1 MNEASPKAVLDR
13 QMELI
18 TNRDIDGLMAQYH
31 PEAVLLR
38 FDRVA
43 HGLDEIRTLLATYLG
58 EMPTVKSLDAFAE
71 DEDTLSYQATMQMGE
86 AVVRSY
92 GAWVLKD
99 GKIWRQIAG
108 LL

>member
-1 MNEASPKAVLDR
+1 MSGNSPKAVLDR

-18 TNRDIDGLMAQYH
+18 SNRDIDGLMSQYH

-43 HGLDEIRTLLATYLG
+43 RGLEEIRTLLATYLG
-58 EMPTVKSLDAFAE
+58 QMPTVKSVDAFAE
-71 DEDTLSYQATMQMGE
+71 AGDTLSYQATMQMGE
-86 AVVRSY
+86 AVVRTY

-99 GKIWRQIAG
+99 GKIWRQVAG